1 MFRRYGGVEV
11 LEVEETR
18 APRPGRGEILVD
30 VAFAGVNFADVIA
43 RRGFYKWAPAPRRDA
58 PTCVGFEIS
67 GVVAEIGEGV
77 TSHRVGDRVAA
88 VTRFGGYASNVVVEA
103 ERAWHL
109 PKEMPLEH
117 GAAMPAVYMTAWH
130 SLVEIA
136 RVREGESIL
145 IQAVA
150 GGVGL
155 AALQIAQRLGLVTFG
170 TASSPQKLALAKEHG
185 LDHAID
191 YAKTDFEEEVKRL
204 TNGRG
209 VDVVLDSLG
218 GAGLAKGYRCLA
230 RCGRLVTIGAAQV
243 APTARD
249 PIALAR
255 AGLELVR
262 GGVFHP
268 FRLIEDNKSIAG
280 VQILLLWDDVE
291 RLTRGMRAIFEGWEA
306 GAYRPH
312 VDRVLPL
319 ERAAEAH
326 RLLET
331 RASKGKLLLAT
342 KGIRAVP

>member
-1 MFRRYGGVEV
+1 MGDVAAVEARYPRRVARRVVFRRYGGVEV
-11 LEVEETR
+11 LEIEETIT
-18 APRPGRGEILVD
+18 PRPGAGEVLVE

-43 RRGFYKWAPAPRRDA
+43 RRGFYTWAPAPRRDA
-58 PTCVGFEIS
+58 PTCVGFEIA
-67 GVVAEIGEGV
+67 GVVAEVGAGV

-88 VTRFGGYASNVVVEA
+88 VTRFGGYATHVAVEA
-103 ERAWHL
+103 ERAWAL
-109 PKEMPLEH
+109 PTGMPLEH

-136 RVREGESIL
+136 RVRGGESIL

-155 AALQIAQRLGLVTFG
+155 AALQIAKRLGLVTFG
-170 TASSPQKLALAKEHG
+170 TASSEEKLALARAQG
-185 LDHAID
+185 LDHGID
-191 YAKTDFEEEVKRL
+191 YAKTDFEDEVRRL
-204 TNGRG
+204 TKGRG

-218 GAGLAKGYRCLA
+218 GTGLTKGYR
-230 RCGRLVTIGAAQV
+230 
-243 APTARD
+243 
-249 PIALAR
+249 ALAR

-291 RLTRGMRAIFEGWEA
+291 RLARGMREIFRGWEE
-306 GAYRPH
+306 GAFRPH

-319 ERAAEAH
+319 ERAGEAH
-326 RLLET
+326 RALET

-342 KGIRAVP
+342 Q